1 MGENYIHINDIVSVD
16 MGNGRRETSAEY
28 QICILGMNRKTVVGI
43 LSKLLEHMEISPLE
57 ILLYRDSHNSSDDRN
72 TGFKIVPEFLE
83 FIDGLGTEGDD
94 NPSVSG
100 GAADSRLRRHLSPP
114 GRVCPLHKGAFG
126 GRGMMDIKKARR
138 CGNTDELRDVKHH
151 EDISYYPQ
159 ESASCQGGGW

>member
-83 FIDGLGTEGDD
+83 FIDGLGTEGTTIPLSAAEPLTAPP
-94 NPSVSG
+94 PSLPP
-100 GAADSRLRRHLSPP
+100 AAASLPAGESLPFAQGSLWRTRNDGHKKSPP
-114 GRVCPLHKGAFG
+114 VQEH
-126 GRGMMDIKKARR
+126 RR
-138 CGNTDELRDVKHH
+138 
-151 EDISYYPQ
+151 
-159 ESASCQGGGW
+159 AA

>member
-28 QICILGMNRKTVVGI
+28 QISILDINRKSVVGI

-72 TGFKIVPEFLE
+72 TGFKIVPELLE
-83 FIDGLGTEGDD
+83 LIDGFGAEGDN

-100 GAADSRLRRHLSPP
+100 HAADSPTPLSAACGGISPRR
-114 GRVCPLHKGAFG
+114 G
-126 GRGMMDIKKARR
+126 
-138 CGNTDELRDVKHH
+138 
-151 EDISYYPQ
+151 
-159 ESASCQGGGW
+159 ESALCTREPLEDEA

>member
-16 MGNGRRETSAEY
+16 MGNGCRETSAEY

-100 GAADSRLRRHLSPP
+100 GAADSPTPLSAACGGISPRR
-114 GRVCPLHKGAFG
+114 G
-126 GRGMMDIKKARR
+126 
-138 CGNTDELRDVKHH
+138 
-151 EDISYYPQ
+151 
-159 ESASCQGGGW
+159 ESALCTREPLEDEE